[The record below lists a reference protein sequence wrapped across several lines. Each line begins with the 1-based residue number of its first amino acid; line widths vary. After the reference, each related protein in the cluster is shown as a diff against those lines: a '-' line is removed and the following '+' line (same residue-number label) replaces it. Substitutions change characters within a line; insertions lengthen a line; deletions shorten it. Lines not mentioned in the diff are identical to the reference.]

1 MRKPWR
7 SFFKYLTELQSKLI
21 VKLWTLFRKCS
32 NFNRKKSDEE
42 KRQRSSHQ
50 ITRRDIICS
59 ITFMGDTY
67 ALEISNI
74 LESIVMSGV
83 ATAN

>member
-1 MRKPWR
+1 MRNNVR
-7 SFFKYLTELQSKLI
+7 E
-21 VKLWTLFRKCS
+21 V
-32 NFNRKKSDEE
+32 
-42 KRQRSSHQ
+42 HQ

-74 LESIVMSGV
+74 LESIVMSGA